1 MVRGRTVKNPL
12 NKRLLRELRSEA
24 GKYAVIAILLI
35 ATIGFV
41 SGFLVADYSMIAA
54 YKEGFEKYHIEDGHF
69 RVENALNRAQV
80 KTLTD
85 AGVTLYD
92 LHYREAALE
101 NGSTLRIYPD
111 RTRVNTICLMQGAL
125 PAAIGEIAIDRMYAD
140 NNNLTIGDT
149 LTAESGESW
158 TVTGLVAL
166 PDYSCLFSDN
176 SDAMFDAVKF
186 GVAVMTPESY
196 AALKETQIWN
206 YAWTYDTP
214 PGDEAAEK
222 DAAEDF
228 MKVVNK
234 TVSLQDF
241 VPAYENQAITFTG
254 EDMGSDRAMMVVLL
268 YIIIAIMAFVFAVTT
283 ANTIGKEASVIG
295 TLRASGYTRGELV
308 RHYMAM
314 PVLVTLISAAVGNL
328 LGYTFLK
335 NLCADMYYGSYS
347 LPTYVTRWNADAF
360 WMTTAVPVALM
371 IFINWFVL
379 ARTLHL
385 PPLQFLRHDLSRR
398 SGRRHALPLPK
409 LLPFFTRF
417 RVRVILQNLGSYAVL
432 LIGVLFANLLLSF
445 GLMLPDALNHY
456 SETIGDNMLCST
468 QTVLQIPYSAMNEDN
483 KLNALVSMMLFRMET
498 ETEENNAEPFS
509 AYTLQTLST
518 EEGGI
523 AKPESVMLY
532 GVEPDSRYVRLPGS
546 GVYVSAAYAEK
557 YNIGAGDTVT
567 LREKYEDTQYT
578 FAIDGVYDYMGAI
591 AIFMPRE
598 TLNRTFDL
606 GSGYY
611 GGYFS
616 DAPLTEIDEKYVGSV
631 IDYDALTKISRQL
644 TVSMGSMMGLVNGF
658 AIMIFVVV
666 VYLLSKM
673 IIEKNAQSISMA
685 KILGYSGGE
694 IARLYLLSTTVVVVL
709 CLAVSLPIEVY
720 IMRLLF
726 HAILL
731 ESMTGWI
738 SLWVSPTLYPRMM
751 AAGLISYAVVAAM
764 EYRRICHVPM
774 DEALKNV
781 E

>member
-1 MVRGRTVKNPL
+1 MKNPL

-80 KTLTD
+80 KALTD

-111 RTRVNTICLMQGAL
+111 RTQVNTICLMQGAL
-125 PAAIGEIAIDRMYAD
+125 PAAIREIAIDRMYAD

-186 GVAVMTPESY
+186 GVAVMTPEGY

-214 PGDEAAEK
+214 PDNEAAEK

-228 MKVVNK
+228 MKVANK

-314 PVLVTLISAAVGNL
+314 PVLVTLISAAVGDL

-417 RVRVILQNLGSYAVL
+417 RARVILQNLGSYAVL
-432 LIGVLFANLLLSF
+432 FIGVLFANLLLSF

-532 GVEPDSRYVRLPGS
+532 GVEPDSRYVSLPGS

-738 SLWVSPTLYPRMM
+738 SLWVSPMLYPRMM

>member
-80 KTLTD
+80 KALTD

-111 RTRVNTICLMQGAL
+111 RTQVNTICLMQGAL

-186 GVAVMTPESY
+186 GVAVMTPEGY

-214 PGDEAAEK
+214 PDDEAAEK

-417 RVRVILQNLGSYAVL
+417 RARVILQNLGSYAVL
-432 LIGVLFANLLLSF
+432 FIGILFANLLLSF

-456 SETIGDNMLCST
+456 SETIGGNMLCST

-523 AKPESVMLY
+523 AKPENVMLY
-532 GVEPDSRYVRLPGS
+532 GVEPDSRYVSLPSS

-591 AIFMPRE
+591 AIFMPRD

-606 GSGYY
+606 SSGYY

-616 DAPLTEIDEKYVGSV
+616 DAPLTEIDEKYIGSV

>member
-111 RTRVNTICLMQGAL
+111 RTQVNTICLMQGAL
-125 PAAIGEIAIDRMYAD
+125 PDAIGEIAIDRMYAD

-186 GVAVMTPESY
+186 GVAVMTPEGY

-214 PGDEAAEK
+214 PADEAAEK

-283 ANTIGKEASVIG
+283 ANTIGREASVIG

-417 RVRVILQNLGSYAVL
+417 RARVILQNLGSYAVL
-432 LIGVLFANLLLSF
+432 FIGVLFANLLLSF

-532 GVEPDSRYVRLPGS
+532 GVEPDSRYVSLPGS

-578 FAIDGVYDYMGAI
+578 FAIDGVNDYMGAI

>member
-111 RTRVNTICLMQGAL
+111 RTQVNTICLMQGAL

-186 GVAVMTPESY
+186 GVAVMTPEGY
-196 AALKETQIWN
+196 AALKETRIWN
-206 YAWTYDTP
+206 YAWTYNTP

-268 YIIIAIMAFVFAVTT
+268 YIIIAIMAFMFAVTT

-417 RVRVILQNLGSYAVL
+417 RARVILQNLGSYAVL
-432 LIGVLFANLLLSF
+432 FIGVLFANLLLSF

-532 GVEPDSRYVRLPGS
+532 GVEPDSRYVSLPGS

>member
-1 MVRGRTVKNPL
+1 MKNPL

-54 YKEGFEKYHIEDGHF
+54 YEEGFEKYHIEDGHF

-111 RTRVNTICLMQGAL
+111 RTQVNTICLMQGAL

-186 GVAVMTPESY
+186 GVAVMTPEGY

-206 YAWTYDTP
+206 YAWTYDTTP
-214 PGDEAAEK
+214 DDEAAEK

-283 ANTIGKEASVIG
+283 ANTIGREASVIG

-432 LIGVLFANLLLSF
+432 FIGVLFANLLLSF

-532 GVEPDSRYVRLPGS
+532 GVEPDSRYVSLPGS

-598 TLNRTFDL
+598 TLNCTFDL

-631 IDYDALTKISRQL
+631 IEYDALTKISRQL

-673 IIEKNAQSISMA
+673 IIDKNAQSISMA
-685 KILGYSGGE
+685 KILGYSGSE

-751 AAGLISYAVVAAM
+751 AAGLISYAVVAVL

>member
-1 MVRGRTVKNPL
+1 MKNPL

-80 KTLTD
+80 KALTD

-111 RTRVNTICLMQGAL
+111 RTQVNTICLMQGAL

-140 NNNLTIGDT
+140 NNKLTIGDT

-186 GVAVMTPESY
+186 GVAVMTPEGY

-214 PGDEAAEK
+214 PDDEAAEK

-417 RVRVILQNLGSYAVL
+417 RARVILQNLGSYAVL
-432 LIGVLFANLLLSF
+432 FIGVLFANLLLSF

-532 GVEPDSRYVRLPGS
+532 GVEPDSRYVSLPGS

>member
-1 MVRGRTVKNPL
+1 MVRGWTVKNPL

-111 RTRVNTICLMQGAL
+111 RTQVNTICLMQGAL

-186 GVAVMTPESY
+186 GVAVMTPEGY

-214 PGDEAAEK
+214 PDDEAAEK

-335 NLCADMYYGSYS
+335 NLCAEMYYGSYS

-432 LIGVLFANLLLSF
+432 FIGVLFANLLLSF

-532 GVEPDSRYVRLPGS
+532 GVEPDSRYVSLPGS

-557 YNIGAGDTVT
+557 YNIEAGDTVT

-591 AIFMPRE
+591 SIFMPRE

-616 DAPLTEIDEKYVGSV
+616 DAPLTEIDEKYIGSV

>member
-111 RTRVNTICLMQGAL
+111 RTQVNTICLMQGAL
-125 PAAIGEIAIDRMYAD
+125 PDAIGEIAIDRMYAD

-186 GVAVMTPESY
+186 GVAVMTPEGY

-214 PGDEAAEK
+214 PDDEAAEK

-432 LIGVLFANLLLSF
+432 FIGVLFANLLLSF

-532 GVEPDSRYVRLPGS
+532 GVEPDSRYVSLPGS

-591 AIFMPRE
+591 AIFMPRD

-751 AAGLISYAVVAAM
+751 AAGLISYAIVAAM

>member
-111 RTRVNTICLMQGAL
+111 RTQVNTICLMQGAL

-140 NNNLTIGDT
+140 NNDLTIGDT

-186 GVAVMTPESY
+186 GVAVMTPEGY
-196 AALKETQIWN
+196 DALKETQIWN

-417 RVRVILQNLGSYAVL
+417 RARVILQNLGSYAVL
-432 LIGVLFANLLLSF
+432 FIGVLFANLLLSF

-532 GVEPDSRYVRLPGS
+532 GVEPDSRYVSLPGS

-694 IARLYLLSTTVVVVL
+694 IAQLYLLSTTVVVVL

>member
-111 RTRVNTICLMQGAL
+111 RTQVNTICLMQGAL

-186 GVAVMTPESY
+186 GVAVMTPEGY

-214 PGDEAAEK
+214 PDDEAAEK

-417 RVRVILQNLGSYAVL
+417 RARVILQNLGSYAVL
-432 LIGVLFANLLLSF
+432 FIGILFANLLLSF

-456 SETIGDNMLCST
+456 SETIGGNMLCST

-523 AKPESVMLY
+523 AKPENVMLY
-532 GVEPDSRYVRLPGS
+532 GVEPDSRYVSLPSS

-557 YNIGAGDTVT
+557 YNIGAGDTVI

-616 DAPLTEIDEKYVGSV
+616 DAPLTKIDEKYVGSV

>member
-111 RTRVNTICLMQGAL
+111 RTQVNTICLMQGAL
-125 PAAIGEIAIDRMYAD
+125 PDAIGEIAIDRMYAD

-186 GVAVMTPESY
+186 GVAVMTPEGY

-214 PGDEAAEK
+214 PDDEAAEK

-347 LPTYVTRWNADAF
+347 LPTYVTHWNADAF

-432 LIGVLFANLLLSF
+432 FIGVLFANLLLSF

-532 GVEPDSRYVRLPGS
+532 GVEPDSRYVSLPGS

-616 DAPLTEIDEKYVGSV
+616 DAPLTKIDEKYVGSV

-751 AAGLISYAVVAAM
+751 AAGLISYAIVAAM

>member
-1 MVRGRTVKNPL
+1 MKNPL

-111 RTRVNTICLMQGAL
+111 RTQVNTICLMQGAL
-125 PAAIGEIAIDRMYAD
+125 PDAIEEIAIDRMYAD

-186 GVAVMTPESY
+186 GVAVMTPEGY

-214 PGDEAAEK
+214 PDDEAAEK

-432 LIGVLFANLLLSF
+432 FIGILFANLLLSF

-532 GVEPDSRYVRLPGS
+532 GVEPDSRYVSLPGS

-751 AAGLISYAVVAAM
+751 AAGLISYAIVAAM

>member
-111 RTRVNTICLMQGAL
+111 RTQVNTICLMQGAL

-186 GVAVMTPESY
+186 GVAVMTPEGY

-214 PGDEAAEK
+214 PDDEAAEK

-335 NLCADMYYGSYS
+335 NLCAEMYYGSYS

-432 LIGVLFANLLLSF
+432 FIGVLFANLLLSF

-532 GVEPDSRYVRLPGS
+532 GVEPDSRYVSLPGS

-557 YNIGAGDTVT
+557 YNIEAGDTVT

-591 AIFMPRE
+591 SIFMPRE

>member
-1 MVRGRTVKNPL
+1 MKNPL

-111 RTRVNTICLMQGAL
+111 RTQVNTICLMQGAL

-186 GVAVMTPESY
+186 GVAVMTPEGY

-214 PGDEAAEK
+214 PDDEVAEK

-241 VPAYENQAITFTG
+241 VPEYENQAIIFTG
-254 EDMGSDRAMMVVLL
+254 DDLGSDRAMMVVLL

-283 ANTIGKEASVIG
+283 ANTIGREASVIG

-347 LPTYVTRWNADAF
+347 LPTYVTRWSADAF

-417 RVRVILQNLGSYAVL
+417 RARVILQNLGSYAVL
-432 LIGVLFANLLLSF
+432 FIGILFANLLLSF

-532 GVEPDSRYVRLPGS
+532 GVEPDSRYVSLPGS

-616 DAPLTEIDEKYVGSV
+616 DAPLTEMDEKYVGSV

>member
-111 RTRVNTICLMQGAL
+111 RTQVNTICLMQGAL
-125 PAAIGEIAIDRMYAD
+125 PDAIGEIAIDRMYAD

-186 GVAVMTPESY
+186 GVAVMTPEGY

-206 YAWTYDTP
+206 YAWTYNTP

-241 VPAYENQAITFTG
+241 VPAYENQAITFMG

-417 RVRVILQNLGSYAVL
+417 RARVILQNLGSYAVL
-432 LIGVLFANLLLSF
+432 FIGVLFANLLLSF

-532 GVEPDSRYVRLPGS
+532 GVEPDSRYVSLPGS

-606 GSGYY
+606 GNGYY

>member
-111 RTRVNTICLMQGAL
+111 RTQVNTICLMQGAL

-186 GVAVMTPESY
+186 GVAVMTPEGY

-206 YAWTYDTP
+206 YAWTYDTTP
-214 PGDEAAEK
+214 DDEAAEK

-379 ARTLHL
+379 VRTLHL

-417 RVRVILQNLGSYAVL
+417 RARVILQNLGSYAVL
-432 LIGVLFANLLLSF
+432 FIGILFANLLLSF

-532 GVEPDSRYVRLPGS
+532 GVEPDGRYVSLPGS

-751 AAGLISYAVVAAM
+751 AAGLISYAVVAVL

>member
-111 RTRVNTICLMQGAL
+111 RTQVNTICLMQGAL
-125 PAAIGEIAIDRMYAD
+125 PDAIGEIAIDRMYAD

-186 GVAVMTPESY
+186 GVAVMTPEGY

-206 YAWTYDTP
+206 YAWTYDTTP
-214 PGDEAAEK
+214 DDEAAEK

-283 ANTIGKEASVIG
+283 ANTIGREASVIG

-432 LIGVLFANLLLSF
+432 FIGVLFANLLLSF

-532 GVEPDSRYVRLPGS
+532 GVEPDSRYVSLPGS

-557 YNIGAGDTVT
+557 YTIGAGDTVT

-591 AIFMPRE
+591 AIFMPRD

>member
-1 MVRGRTVKNPL
+1 MKNPL

-54 YKEGFEKYHIEDGHF
+54 YEEGFEKYHIEDGHF

-111 RTRVNTICLMQGAL
+111 RTQVNTICLMQGAL
-125 PAAIGEIAIDRMYAD
+125 PDAIGEIAIDRMYAD

-186 GVAVMTPESY
+186 GVAVMTPEGY

-214 PGDEAAEK
+214 PDDEAAEK

-432 LIGVLFANLLLSF
+432 FIGIVFANLLLSF

-532 GVEPDSRYVRLPGS
+532 GVEPDSRYVSLPGS

-616 DAPLTEIDEKYVGSV
+616 DASLTEIDEKYVGSV

>member
-111 RTRVNTICLMQGAL
+111 RTQVNTICLMQGAL
-125 PAAIGEIAIDRMYAD
+125 PDAIGEIAIDRMYAD

-186 GVAVMTPESY
+186 GVAVMTPEGY

-214 PGDEAAEK
+214 PADEAAEK

-417 RVRVILQNLGSYAVL
+417 RARVILQNLGSYAVL
-432 LIGVLFANLLLSF
+432 FIGVLFANLLLSF

-532 GVEPDSRYVRLPGS
+532 GVEPDSRYVSLPGS

-567 LREKYEDTQYT
+567 LREKYADTQYT

>member
-111 RTRVNTICLMQGAL
+111 RTQVNTICLMQGAL

-186 GVAVMTPESY
+186 GVAVMTPEGY

-206 YAWTYDTP
+206 YAWTYGTP
-214 PGDEAAEK
+214 PDDEAAEK

-360 WMTTAVPVALM
+360 WMTTTVPVALM

-417 RVRVILQNLGSYAVL
+417 RARVILQNLGSYAVL
-432 LIGVLFANLLLSF
+432 FIGVLFANLLLSF

-532 GVEPDSRYVRLPGS
+532 GVEPDSRYVSLPGS

-720 IMRLLF
+720 MMRLLF

>member
-1 MVRGRTVKNPL
+1 MKNPL

-111 RTRVNTICLMQGAL
+111 RTQVNTICLMQGAL
-125 PAAIGEIAIDRMYAD
+125 PDAIEEIAIDRMYAD

-186 GVAVMTPESY
+186 GVAVMTPEGY

-214 PGDEAAEK
+214 PDDEAAEK

-432 LIGVLFANLLLSF
+432 FIGILFANLLLSF

-532 GVEPDSRYVRLPGS
+532 GVEPDSRYVSLPGS

-738 SLWVSPTLYPRMM
+738 SLWVSPMLYPRMM

>member
-111 RTRVNTICLMQGAL
+111 RTQVNTICLMQGAL
-125 PAAIGEIAIDRMYAD
+125 PDAIGEIAIDRMYAD

-186 GVAVMTPESY
+186 GVAVMTPEGY

-206 YAWTYDTP
+206 YAWTYNTP

-417 RVRVILQNLGSYAVL
+417 RARVILQNLGSYAVL
-432 LIGVLFANLLLSF
+432 FIGVLFANLLLSF

-532 GVEPDSRYVRLPGS
+532 GVEPDSRYVSLPGS

>member
-111 RTRVNTICLMQGAL
+111 RTQVNTICLMQGAL

-186 GVAVMTPESY
+186 GVAVMTPEGY

-206 YAWTYDTP
+206 YAWTYNTP

-417 RVRVILQNLGSYAVL
+417 RARVILQNLGSYAVL
-432 LIGVLFANLLLSF
+432 FIGVLFANLLLSF

-532 GVEPDSRYVRLPGS
+532 GVEPDSRYVSLPGS

>member
-1 MVRGRTVKNPL
+1 MKNPL

-111 RTRVNTICLMQGAL
+111 RTQVNTICLMQGAL
-125 PAAIGEIAIDRMYAD
+125 PDAIGEIAIDRMYAD

-186 GVAVMTPESY
+186 GVAVMTPEGY

-214 PGDEAAEK
+214 PDDEAAEK

-347 LPTYVTRWNADAF
+347 LPTYVTHWNADAF

-432 LIGVLFANLLLSF
+432 FIGVLFANLLLSF

-532 GVEPDSRYVRLPGS
+532 GVEPDSRYVSLPGS

-751 AAGLISYAVVAAM
+751 AAGLISYAIVAAM

>member
-92 LHYREAALE
+92 LHYRESALE

-111 RTRVNTICLMQGAL
+111 RTQVNTICLMQGAL
-125 PAAIGEIAIDRMYAD
+125 PDAIGEIAIDRMYAD

-186 GVAVMTPESY
+186 GVAVMTPEGY

-214 PGDEAAEK
+214 PDDEAAEK

-432 LIGVLFANLLLSF
+432 FIGVLFANLLLSF

-532 GVEPDSRYVRLPGS
+532 GVEPDSRYVSLPGS

-591 AIFMPRE
+591 AIFMPRD

-751 AAGLISYAVVAAM
+751 AAGLISYAIVAAM

>member
-54 YKEGFEKYHIEDGHF
+54 YEEGFEKYHIEDGHF

-80 KTLTD
+80 KALTD

-111 RTRVNTICLMQGAL
+111 RTQVNTICLMQGAL

-186 GVAVMTPESY
+186 GVAVMTPEGY
-196 AALKETQIWN
+196 ATLKETQIWN

-417 RVRVILQNLGSYAVL
+417 RARVILQNLGSYAVL
-432 LIGVLFANLLLSF
+432 FIGVLFANLLLSF

-532 GVEPDSRYVRLPGS
+532 GVEPDSRYVSLPGS

-709 CLAVSLPIEVY
+709 CLVVSLPIEVY

-738 SLWVSPTLYPRMM
+738 SLWVSPTLYPRMV

>member
-111 RTRVNTICLMQGAL
+111 RTQVNTICLMQGAL

-186 GVAVMTPESY
+186 GVAVMTPEGY

-214 PGDEAAEK
+214 PDDEAAEK

-379 ARTLHL
+379 VRTLHL

-417 RVRVILQNLGSYAVL
+417 RARVILQNLGSYAVL
-432 LIGVLFANLLLSF
+432 FIGILFANLLLSF

-532 GVEPDSRYVRLPGS
+532 GVEPDSRYVSLPGS

-751 AAGLISYAVVAAM
+751 AAGLISYAVVAVL

>member
-54 YKEGFEKYHIEDGHF
+54 YKEGFEKYNIEDGHF

-80 KTLTD
+80 KALTD

-111 RTRVNTICLMQGAL
+111 RTQVNTICLMQGAL

-186 GVAVMTPESY
+186 GVAVMTQEGY

-283 ANTIGKEASVIG
+283 ANTIGREASVIG

-432 LIGVLFANLLLSF
+432 FIGVLFANLLLSF

-532 GVEPDSRYVRLPGS
+532 GVEPDSRYVSLPGS

-616 DAPLTEIDEKYVGSV
+616 DAPLTEMDEKYVGSV